1 MMSRAIPTPPE
12 TEAGGRAKVALAV
25 RTALAKTLQRPLEDI
40 RPESDLEADLGLD
53 SMSLI
58 EVNIAIE
65 EQLRIAVPAGET
77 PETAVRSVDD
87 LIGFVRERIAGERGS
102 SC

>member
-1 MMSRAIPTPPE
+1 MTTRAIPLSPG
-12 TEAGGRAKVALAV
+12 TERLGQAEVTLAV

-40 RPESDLEADLGLD
+40 RPEADLEADLGLD

-65 EQLRIAVPAGET
+65 EQLAIAVPAGET
-77 PETAVRSVDD
+77 PELAVRTVDD
-87 LIGFVRERIAGERGS
+87 FIGFVRARLAGEEES